1 MSNCLIAQS
10 GGPTSVINATI
21 AGLIKANQ
29 QNPVYEHVYGA
40 LNGIEGILMEK
51 FVDLTN
57 LPEEEIRILMQTPS
71 SVLGSCRYKLQRDNL
86 EDHKKLIK
94 IMTDYDIE
102 TLFYIGGTDGMDT
115 VAAMAEYAREQE
127 ITDRRFVGCP
137 KTIDNNLVL
146 TDHSPGYGSAAK
158 YISAAALQS
167 WLDLNVYTRP
177 EVFILET
184 MGKDSGWLAASA
196 CLSGIVDILIV
207 PEVPFDQEAVLARVR
222 ECIKEKNKCYIVVSE
237 GAQYADGTYLSSDK
251 AKMAAFGYTFSG
263 GASAMLQ
270 NLILTTNTA
279 SRVRVQDLSIS
290 QRCNILGRSLTDV
303 TEAFR
308 VGEIAHKYSRDK
320 SFTGKMITLKR
331 KDTKKYAVD
340 YASENASEIAGQ
352 VHTIP
357 EEWLPAGN
365 CGITEEAKE
374 YLRPLIEGS
383 PERVM
388 KDGLPAFVKPYY
400 LR

>member
-29 QNPVYEHVYGA
+29 QDPVYEHVYGA
-40 LNGIEGILMEK
+40 LNGIEGILAEK
-51 FVDLTN
+51 FVELTN
-57 LPEEEIRILMQTPS
+57 LPEEELRILIQTPS
-71 SVLGSCRYKLQRDNL
+71 SVLGSCRYKLQRDNP

-94 IMTDYDIE
+94 IMAEHDIE

-115 VAAMAEYAREQE
+115 VADMAEYAREHE
-127 ITDRRFVGCP
+127 ITNRRFIGCP
-137 KTIDNNLVL
+137 KTIDNNLVK
-146 TDHSPGYGSAAK
+146 TDHCPGYGSAAK
-158 YISAAALQS
+158 YIAFTALQS

-207 PEVPFDQEAVLARVR
+207 PEVPFDQEAVLNRVR
-222 ECIKEKNKCYIVVSE
+222 ECIKEKNKCYIVISE
-237 GAQYADGTYLSSDK
+237 GARYADGTYLSSDK

-279 SRVRVQDLSIS
+279 SRVRVHDLSVS
-290 QRCNILGRSLTDV
+290 QRCNIVGRSLTDV
-303 TEAFR
+303 TEALN
-308 VGEIAHKYSRDK
+308 VGEVAHEYSKDK
-320 SFTGKMITLKR
+320 SFTGKMIILRR
-331 KDTKKYAVD
+331 KDTREYEVEYTYTD
-340 YASENASEIAGQ
+340 ASEAAGI
-352 VHTIP
+352 VRTFP
-357 EEWLPAGN
+357 EEWLLAGN
-365 CGITEEAKE
+365 RGITGEALE

-383 PERVM
+383 PERVI
-388 KDGLPAFVKPYY
+388 KDGLPAFVRPYY